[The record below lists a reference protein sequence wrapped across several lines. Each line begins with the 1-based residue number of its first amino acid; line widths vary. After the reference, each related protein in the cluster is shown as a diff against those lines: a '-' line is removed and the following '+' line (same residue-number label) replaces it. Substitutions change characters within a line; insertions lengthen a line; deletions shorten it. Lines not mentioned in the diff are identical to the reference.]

1 VNDMAIEEIAK
12 LREMNACAEA
22 LEYLEGFETIQD
34 AWDNCGRGD
43 WMLWLCGRK
52 SGAPW
57 SEGRRKLVR
66 TSCRCAR
73 LVYDLMPEE
82 SKKAL
87 VLFERWSDGEEISRE
102 ELDAVRYAAADA
114 AASHASHAAAA
125 AAVAVAYAAAAVY
138 AVAYAA
144 AAYAAADAAA
154 SHASHAA
161 ADAAAD
167 AAALKKC
174 ADVVRE
180 DYPVAPKL

>member
-1 VNDMAIEEIAK
+1 MNDMAIEEIAK

-102 ELDAVRYAAADA
+102 ELDAVRYAAVHAAAFAAAAAAADA
-114 AASHASHAAAA
+114 AVADAAVYASHAAA
-125 AAVAVAYAAAAVY
+125 Y
-138 AVAYAA
+138 
-144 AAYAAADAAA
+144 
-154 SHASHAA
+154 
-161 ADAAAD
+161 AAAD

>member
-1 VNDMAIEEIAK
+1 MNDMAIEEIAK

-102 ELDAVRYAAADA
+102 ELDAVRYAAVAAHAAAYAAADA
-114 AASHASHAAAA
+114 AAYAAA
-125 AAVAVAYAAAAVY
+125 AAVAVAYAAAAY
-138 AVAYAA
+138 A
-144 AAYAAADAAA
+144 
-154 SHASHAA
+154 AA

>member
-1 VNDMAIEEIAK
+1 MNDMAIEEIAK

-102 ELDAVRYAAADA
+102 ELDAVRYAAV
-114 AASHASHAAAA
+114 H
-125 AAVAVAYAAAAVY
+125 
-138 AVAYAA
+138 A
-144 AAYAAADAAA
+144 AAYAAAAAAADAAVA
-154 SHASHAA
+154 DAAVYASHAA
-161 ADAAAD
+161 AYAAAD